1 MYRVGDKVFHKGTEA
16 EVITVHLKT
25 GDLFLRD
32 KDGETWIALQALVEP
47 VEATDED
54 TEDNE
59 Q

>member
-1 MYRVGDKVFHKGTEA
+1 VFHKGTEA

-32 KDGETWIALQALVEP
+32 KDGETWIALQTLVEP

-54 TEDNE
+54 TEDTE